1 MPHHSAPLAILL
13 LLLASPADARRCPP
27 PDLPPGVDVG
37 SARIRYTRDC
47 LPYVTTP
54 RREFRNLQDFP
65 WRGRYVRV
73 DGLRMHY
80 LDVGP
85 RTGEVVLLLHGQ
97 PSWSYL
103 YRKMIPILA
112 DAGYRVI
119 APDFIGMGRSDK
131 PVELWRYSYLQHV
144 AWLESF
150 MDQVRR
156 SERPRRRG
164 LQNVT
169 LFCQDW
175 GSTIGLRAVGN
186 RPDRFARVVVAN
198 GSLTVVPFDVD
209 LVQVPDPP
217 LLDPSAPS
225 PFTGPC
231 NLPGLGC
238 FERWVVYALTNP
250 NMRESEVVE
259 AGTVTSLTPEEA
271 AAYDAPFPELIYRA
285 GPRVFPSLINTLG
298 ESPTN
303 VFARAVFDT
312 FQKPLL
318 TLFGRLDPVFGS
330 DAVQAQ
336 LRDTVPG
343 AVGQPHHA
351 YPDAGHFVQEDKGED
366 LARRVVEFIR
376 ANPLPTP

>member
-1 MPHHSAPLAILL
+1 M
-13 LLLASPADARRCPP
+13 
-27 PDLPPGVDVG
+27 
-37 SARIRYTRDC
+37 
-47 LPYVTTP
+47 
-54 RREFRNLQDFP
+54 
-65 WRGRYVRV
+65 
-73 DGLRMHY
+73 
-80 LDVGP
+80 
-85 RTGEVVLLLHGQ
+85 LLLHGQ

-112 DAGYRVI
+112 DAGFRVI
-119 APDFIGMGRSDK
+119 APDLIGMGRSDK
-131 PVELWRYSYLQHV
+131 PVELERYSYLQHV
-144 AWLESF
+144 AWLEELLDAVPSRGQ
-150 MDQVRR
+150 DWEDDSDDGDSGKYRHKKQKKAKKHKKQQKKKNRKRKV
-156 SERPRRRG
+156 RRG
-164 LQNVT
+164 LHDIT

-175 GSTIGLRAVGN
+175 GSLIGLRAVGN

-198 GSLTVVPFDVD
+198 GSLPVVPFDMD

-238 FERWVVYALTNP
+238 FERWAVYALTNP